1 MDIVRVSLIFKLIRL
16 YLFKEYSQNKRL
28 SVVLTGKLLDHYR
41 IFKFQE
47 NGRFLNNIKQPHI
60 HKIASLDD
68 REE

>member
-1 MDIVRVSLIFKLIRL
+1 M
-16 YLFKEYSQNKRL
+16 YLFKEYTQNKRL

-60 HKIASLDD
+60 HEIASLDD